1 MSDHLRAVTS
11 AQLPTHADA
20 IADGLEQMAK
30 DIRAGKLRFLP
41 TRCAVIMSGRAGE
54 HDDFVF
60 GFYGADTCTAQ
71 VVGMLELAKFSVI
84 DDA

>member
-1 MSDHLRAVTS
+1 MNDRLRSVTS
-11 AQLPTHADA
+11 APLPSHADA
-20 IADGLEQMAK
+20 IADGLEQMAQ

-60 GFYGADTCTAQ
+60 GFYGAETGTAQ
-71 VVGMLELAKFSVI
+71 VVGMLELAKFNVI